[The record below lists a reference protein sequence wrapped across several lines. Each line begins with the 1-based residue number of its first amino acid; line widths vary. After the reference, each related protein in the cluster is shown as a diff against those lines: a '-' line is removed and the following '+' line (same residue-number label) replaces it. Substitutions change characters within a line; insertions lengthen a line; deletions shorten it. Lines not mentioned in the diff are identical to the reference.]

1 MPLRL
6 PIPASLAFEAVAQ
19 GARFRDRIAVVV
31 QAQPGEIFEALHE
44 VTLREMTF
52 ARLLGELRY
61 LPSRLAGRLPATDS
75 TRAFMKTVIEGGTLV
90 LRNDAPR
97 ELITGSAA
105 QLHRVHQSPQRFA
118 TREAFEAFDDPGHE
132 KLFMSVRVA
141 PTGRPG
147 EHWLVLEHATRA
159 LSPLVERKF
168 ARYWRVIKPI
178 GAFVTWQLL
187 RAVRRRAER
196 DATVRLGSRRL
207 WRSVRATTDERA
219 RALPGDER
227 IPQAIDT
234 LTHGVTIRR
243 APRDVWPWL
252 VQMGAGSRGGWYSYD
267 WLDNGRQPSAR
278 RVVPALQ
285 HPAVGAIFPA
295 MPGMTEGFTLLT
307 IEPERTLTLGWL
319 APDGTLEVTWT
330 FVLDEI
336 APGVTRLLVR
346 VRGGPGYRF
355 HGLPLPLTRL
365 VVRLVHFVMQRK
377 QLLGI
382 ASRAERYVA
391 RPIETVIPPHGKQ
404 DAAPERRAS

>member
-147 EHWLVLEHATRA
+147 EHWLVVEHATRA
-159 LSPLVERKF
+159 LSPLAARKF
-168 ARYWRVIKPI
+168 ARYWRLIKPM

-187 RAVRRRAER
+187 RAVRRRAR
-196 DATVRLGSRRL
+196 RALVGPLGSWRLG
-207 WRSVRATTDERA
+207 RSVRATANERV

-227 IPQAIDT
+227 ILQAIDT

-243 APRDVWPWL
+243 PPHDVWPWL
-252 VQMGAGSRGGWYSYD
+252 AQMGAGSRGGWYSYD
-267 WLDNGRQPSAR
+267 WLDNGRQPSAAHI
-278 RVVPALQ
+278 VAELQ
-285 HPAVGAIFPA
+285 HPAIGTIFPA
-295 MPGMTEGFTLLT
+295 LPGVTDGFTLVA
-307 IEPERTLTLGWL
+307 IEPERMLTLAWL
-319 APDGTLEVTWT
+319 AQDGTPEVTWT
-330 FVLDEI
+330 FVLDEA

-346 VRGGPGYRF
+346 ARGGPGYRF
-355 HGLPLPLTRL
+355 HGLPLALTRL
-365 VVRLVHFVMQRK
+365 GVRVVHFVMQRK

-382 ASRAERYVA
+382 AGRAEA
-391 RPIETVIPPHGKQ
+391 LTS
-404 DAAPERRAS
+404 AA